1 MNKAILRSAS
11 MVLAIALA
19 FGIFIPGRATSQNV
33 TLMPNRV
40 INLAWFYKPPSNG
53 DATTISGNFGNVVL
67 TAGDETFRDQ
77 LIASGFSSTIPQYYR
92 SEAIQDPGSCTTAP
106 YKNQVAYKV
115 GDFCDISQN
124 HSDWFLLDTS
134 GRRIVMSN
142 NYYRMDPGNAGW
154 RSFFVARLIEAN
166 QVRGWSG
173 VFLDNIEASLSKMQ
187 HDGVTPARYS
197 SDASYQAAVQGF
209 LQYLYVNYSQVYNRP
224 VLANIIE
231 RSSSDESTWFNY
243 MQYLSGAMQECWSVG
258 WSSTSY
264 LSTTAWNY
272 DMALAERTQ
281 SQGKVLIAIAQGD
294 QTDTNRQ
301 KFAFASYLLVSNGT
315 ASFRYSNSSV
325 YNQVWLYDNYN
336 APLGTPLGARYQSGT
351 TWRRDFTNGY
361 VIVDP
366 ANHTATISTSP
377 APTTTFVPTNTATVV
392 PTIAVTNT
400 ATPRATSTG
409 TQAPTIAATNTMT
422 QVPTLVG
429 TSSSTVLP
437 VNTATAANAS
447 TGTIYNDDN
456 SAFRYSSGWTV
467 VNDTRAYQGEFKVTQ
482 TVNSYATMNFRG
494 QKFSIF
500 YKTGPALGNMAIY
513 VDGNLIYTLTQNTS
527 TALFQQKWSYEGTLG
542 GGTHRLKLVFVGPAG
557 SKVSLDAV
565 SVP

>member
-1 MNKAILRSAS
+1 MHKVLLRSAS
-11 MVLAIALA
+11 LILAIALA
-19 FGIFIPGRATSQNV
+19 LGIFIPGRARSQNT
-33 TLMPNRV
+33 TLMPNRIV
-40 INLAWFYKPPSNG
+40 NLAWFYKPPSNG
-53 DATTISGNFGNVVL
+53 DATMINSNFGNIVL

-77 LIASGFSSTIPQYYR
+77 LVANGFASTIPQYYR

-106 YKNQVAYKV
+106 YKNQVAYKL

-124 HSDWFLLDTS
+124 HADWFLLDTN

-154 RSFFVARLIEAN
+154 RSFFVSRLIEAN

-173 VFLDNIEASLSKMQ
+173 VFLDNVEASLSKMQ
-187 HDGVTPARYS
+187 RDGITTARYS
-197 SDASYQAAVQGF
+197 NDSSYQAAVQAF

-231 RSSSDESTWFNY
+231 RSSSDEATWFSY

-301 KFAFASYLLVSNGT
+301 KFAFASYLLVSNGN
-315 ASFRYSNSSV
+315 ASFRYANSSV
-325 YNQVWLYDNYN
+325 YSQIWLYDNYN
-336 APLGTPLGARYQSGT
+336 VQLGTPLGARYQSGT

-366 ANHTATISTSP
+366 ASHTATISTAP
-377 APTTTFVPTNTATVV
+377 APTATVA
-392 PTIAVTNT
+392 PAIAVTNT
-400 ATPRATSTG
+400 ATLLATPAVTR
-409 TQAPTIAATNTMT
+409 TPTTVVTNTPI
-422 QVPTLVG
+422 QIATLVG
-429 TSSSTVLP
+429 TSTPTSLP
-437 VNTATAANAS
+437 ANTSTAANAPS
-447 TGTIYNDDN
+447 STIYNDQN
-456 SAFRYSSGWTV
+456 TAFRYSSGWTV
-467 VNDTRAYQGEFKVTQ
+467 VSDARAFQGEFKVTQ
-482 TVNSYATMNFRG
+482 TVNSSVTLNFRG

-500 YKTGPALGNMAIY
+500 YKTDPAFGSIAIY
-513 VDGNLIYTLTQNTS
+513 VDGNLIHTLNQNTS
-527 TALFQQKWSYEGTLG
+527 TTMFQQKWTYEGALG
-542 GGTHRLKLVFVGPAG
+542 GGNHRLKLVFVGPSSG
-557 SKVSLDAV
+557 KVSLDAV